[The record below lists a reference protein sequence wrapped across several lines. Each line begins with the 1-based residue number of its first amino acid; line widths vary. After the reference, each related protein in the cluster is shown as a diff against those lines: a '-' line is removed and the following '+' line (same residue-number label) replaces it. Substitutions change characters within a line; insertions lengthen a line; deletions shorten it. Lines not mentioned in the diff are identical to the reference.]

1 MELAIEAIGVTK
13 TFGGHGRGPF
23 KKPIVEAL
31 KNVDFK
37 IKSGENYCLLGPNG
51 SGKTTLIRCILGL
64 LEGEGSIKILGYN
77 IPKQRNKVIPKIGYM
92 PQDISLYPDLSVGET
107 LQFFGRMFGLKNRE
121 HRNNAIETILDV
133 LKLKEWEN
141 MVVENLSGGMKR
153 RLSLACSLVH
163 EPKLIIL
170 DEPTVG
176 VDPKLRLTFWDYF
189 NELNKNG
196 ATILTTTHVMDE
208 AEKSHIIGFM
218 RDGSLIAEGSID
230 ELKKRIPKYRK
241 LIVKTTT
248 ENTES
253 IGRLISEEY
262 DLQVFPS
269 QFKIEIF
276 YDDNSMREQILELI
290 KNQTNISEILTTE
303 PNLEDIFI
311 YFSRKKEEQIEK

>member
-13 TFGGHGRGPF
+13 RFGGHGKGPF

-51 SGKTTLIRCILGL
+51 SGKTTLIRCVLGL
-64 LEGEGSIKILGYN
+64 LEAEGSIKLLGYN
-77 IPKQRNKVIPKIGYM
+77 IPKQRNKVIQKIGYM
-92 PQDISLYPDLSVGET
+92 PQETSLYPDLSVEET
-107 LQFFGRMFGLKNRE
+107 LQFFARMFGLKNRE
-121 HRNNAIETILDV
+121 HRNKAIKTILDV
-133 LKLKEWEN
+133 LKLKEWQK
-141 MVVENLSGGMKR
+141 MIVENLSGGMKR

-163 EPKLIIL
+163 EPKLIML

-218 RDGSLIAEGSID
+218 RDGRLIAEGSID

-241 LIVKTTT
+241 LTVITTV

-253 IGRLISEEY
+253 IGKLISKEY
-262 DLQVFPS
+262 DLEVLPS
-269 QFKIEIF
+269 QFKIEVF
-276 YDDNSMREQILELI
+276 YDDNSMLEPILELI
-290 KNQTNISEILTTE
+290 KNETKMREILTTE

-311 YFSRKKEEQIEK
+311 HFSSKKEGSIDK

>member
-1 MELAIEAIGVTK
+1 MELAIEAIGLIK
-13 TFGGHGRGPF
+13 NFGGHGKGPF

-37 IKSGENYCLLGPNG
+37 IKTGENYCLLGPNG

-64 LEGEGSIKILGYN
+64 LEGEGSIKLLGYN
-77 IPKQRNKVIPKIGYM
+77 IPKHRNKVIQKIGYM
-92 PQDISLYPDLSVGET
+92 PQDISLYPDLSVNET
-107 LQFFGRMFGLKNRE
+107 LQFFARMFGLKDRE
-121 HRNNAIETILDV
+121 YRNEAIETILDV
-133 LKLKEWEN
+133 LQLKKWQN
-141 MVVENLSGGMKR
+141 MIVENLSGGMKR

-163 EPKLIIL
+163 QPKLIIL

-189 NELNKNG
+189 NELNKSG

-218 RDGSLIAEGSID
+218 RDGRLIAEGSID
-230 ELKKRIPKYRK
+230 ELKKAIPKYKK
-241 LIVKTTT
+241 LTVKTAI

-253 IGRLISEEY
+253 IGKLVSKEF
-262 DLQVFPS
+262 DLEVFPS
-269 QFKIEIF
+269 QFKIDIF
-276 YDDNSMREQILELI
+276 YDDNSIIEPLLEMI
-290 KNQTNISEILTTE
+290 KKETSIGEILTTE

-311 YFSRKKEEQIEK
+311 YFSSKKEGSIDK

>member
-1 MELAIEAIGVTK
+1 MELAIEAIGVSK
-13 TFGGHGRGPF
+13 KFGGREKGPF

-64 LEGEGSIKILGYN
+64 LEGEGSIKLLGYN
-77 IPKQRNKVIPKIGYM
+77 IPKQRNKIIQKIGYM
-92 PQDISLYPDLSVGET
+92 PQETSLYPDLSVEET
-107 LQFFGRMFGLKNRE
+107 LQFFARMFGLKNRE
-121 HRNNAIETILDV
+121 YRKKAIETILEV
-133 LKLKEWEN
+133 LKLKEWQN

-218 RDGSLIAEGSID
+218 REGRLIAEGSID

-241 LIVKTTT
+241 LIVQTAI

-253 IGRLISEEY
+253 IGKVISNEY
-262 DLQVFPS
+262 DLEVFPS
-269 QFKIEIF
+269 HFKIEVF
-276 YDDNSMREQILELI
+276 YDDSSMTEPILEII
-290 KNQTNISEILTTE
+290 KRETKIEEMHTTE
-303 PNLEDIFI
+303 PTLEDIFI
-311 YFSRKKEEQIEK
+311 HFSSKKEGLIEK